1 MNFRTFLV
9 LKRLATPVAFLL
21 PAFCFYGFSDVLESE
36 FVLWLI
42 MAVASSP
49 LALILVLIGWYN
61 RKIEQHD
68 VAKMNCPICGAEGLT
83 GRTLHLFNSW
93 WFRCSD
99 CGIVTPTGM
108 LGMFG
113 LYYSAK
119 PVDDEAADE

>member
-1 MNFRTFLV
+1 MNFRTFLI

-21 PAFCFYGFSDVLESE
+21 PAFCFYRLSGAFESE
-36 FVLWLI
+36 FVFWLL
-42 MAVASSP
+42 MALAAAP
-49 LALILVLIGWYN
+49 LAVIVVVIGWYN
-61 RKIEQHD
+61 RKIEQHH
-68 VAKMNCPICGAEGLT
+68 VAKMNCPVCGEEGLT

-113 LYYSAK
+113 LHYSAE
-119 PVDDEAADE
+119 PVDDEVDEE